1 MSIIIVSALV
11 RTVFG
16 TLSSAALR
24 EIGAIWGL
32 QDDLQSLESV
42 FCTIQLVLQD
52 AEIKQRKSPP
62 IQNWL
67 LKLKDVA
74 YDAESVLD
82 RIATFGLRRRADSE
96 RGVQHK
102 LTSFL
107 SGKNPLLFR
116 LKMVYEVRNIRKKL
130 GDIADERL
138 KFHLVEG
145 VVENRF
151 GETIESRETSSVVNQ
166 LEIYGR
172 AEEKE
177 MIIGKLVDGMHDQ
190 DHLSVY
196 AIWGMGG
203 LGKTTLAQ
211 IVYNDDRVKSHFNL
225 HIWICVSDDFS
236 VKRLVKAII
245 ESTDGAVS
253 NGTELDPLQRRLR
266 ERLQGRIFLL
276 VLDDVWN
283 ENHGA
288 WDDLKEVLRCGSK
301 GSVLLVTTR
310 IKKVALMM
318 ATMDVHHIGC
328 LSEED
333 SWFLF
338 RQRAFTTGVEEES
351 HIAVGKAIVEKCG
364 GVPLAIKA
372 LGSLMRFK
380 SHGSEW
386 LAIKESEIWQL
397 SDDENDIFPALRLS
411 YYNLAPQMRQC
422 FTYCCLFPKDHVMK
436 EKQLIQLW
444 MANGF
449 VPSQDQNDLYFSGHL
464 IFKELVWI
472 IPRC

>member
-1 MSIIIVSALV
+1 MSTIIVSALV
-11 RTVFG
+11 TTVFG
-16 TLSSAALR
+16 TLSSVALK
-24 EIGAIWGL
+24 EIGVIWGL
-32 QDDLQSLESV
+32 QDDLESLESV

-74 YDAESVLD
+74 YDAENVLD
-82 RIATFGLRRRADSE
+82 QIATLGLRRRADSE

-102 LTSFL
+102 LSSFL
-107 SGKNPLLFR
+107 SCKNPLLFR
-116 LKMVYEVRNIRKKL
+116 LKMVYEVRKIRKKL
-130 GDIADERL
+130 GAIAEERL
-138 KFHLVEG
+138 KFHLREG

-151 GETIESRETSSVVNQ
+151 GETLEDRQTSSVVNE

-172 AEEKE
+172 DEEKE

-203 LGKTTLAQ
+203 LGKTSLAQ
-211 IVYNDDRVKSHFNL
+211 IVYNDDR
-225 HIWICVSDDFS
+225 
-236 VKRLVKAII
+236 
-245 ESTDGAVS
+245 E
-253 NGTELDPLQRRLR
+253 RLR
-266 ERLQGRIFLL
+266 GRRFLL

-283 ENHGA
+283 ENPVA

-310 IKKVALMM
+310 IEKVALMM
-318 ATMDVHHIGC
+318 ATIDVHHIGC
-328 LSEED
+328 LSEEN
-333 SWFLF
+333 SWSLF
-338 RQRAFTTGVEEES
+338 RQRAFTNGVEEES
-351 HIAVGKAIVEKCG
+351 HIAIGKAIVEKCG

-380 SHGSEW
+380 SHESEW

-411 YYNLAPQMRQC
+411 
-422 FTYCCLFPKDHVMK
+422 
-436 EKQLIQLW
+436 
-444 MANGF
+444 
-449 VPSQDQNDLYFSGHL
+449 
-464 IFKELVWI
+464 
-472 IPRC
+472 